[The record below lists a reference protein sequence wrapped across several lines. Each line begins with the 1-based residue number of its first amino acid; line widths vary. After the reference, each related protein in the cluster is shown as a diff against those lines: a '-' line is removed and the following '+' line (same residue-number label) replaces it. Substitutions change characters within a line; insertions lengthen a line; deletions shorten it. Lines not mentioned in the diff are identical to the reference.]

1 MTYMSDDPA
10 RALIRTHLANER
22 TFLAWL
28 RSGLAAMALGVA
40 AAQLLDD
47 HTWNGISLSRMLSVV
62 LAVFGGLLVLIGRW
76 RYRQTAGGIRTGE
89 YRPHRRVL
97 EVAVIGSIVVMAIAL
112 VIIMR

>member
-1 MTYMSDDPA
+1 MSTEDRN

-40 AAQLLDD
+40 AAQLLEA
-47 HTWNGISLSRMLSVV
+47 HTWHGVSLTRLLSVV
-62 LAVFGGLLVLIGRW
+62 LTVFGGMLVLVGRW
-76 RYRQTAGGIRTGE
+76 RYRQTAGGILDGA

-97 EVAVIGSIVVMAIAL
+97 EIAVVGSIVVMAGAL
-112 VIIMR
+112 VIIAR